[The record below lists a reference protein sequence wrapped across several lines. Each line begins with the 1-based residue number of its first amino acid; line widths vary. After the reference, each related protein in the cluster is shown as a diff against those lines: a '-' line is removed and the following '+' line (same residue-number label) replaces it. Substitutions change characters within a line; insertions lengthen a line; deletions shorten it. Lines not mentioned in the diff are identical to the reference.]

1 MDLLPQSYSVFF
13 PAVRRLIR
21 SVSISTVV
29 CLLVWIL
36 LAGAAAGAAPE
47 TPPVAPAAITS
58 PGVSDPPSP
67 PDAQSPPR
75 HLKARS
81 LKKRTRVINKHIQA
95 KAENITSEL
104 SQALPERLENEI
116 KKYFG
121 LRYRW
126 GGSGSNGID
135 CSALTRK
142 VYADVFGIDLPR
154 NSSAQSRSEMMDVV
168 ADDDLQTGDL
178 LFFGPRRKRV
188 NHVGIYLAGGYFLHA
203 ARSEGV
209 TISRLDNSYWK
220 SRWMLSRRIKDL
232 ADDRAASGQEL
243 NRMLEQFSLGLAYA
257 GETASQNIHFLD
269 SGVRLSDASEF
280 RLSASYKHNLNPSP
294 DNTDQRWPL
303 ALRPSR
309 PVEGESR
316 LRLSAVLAPL
326 PLEGFKLVPSITQ
339 IMDNRERTSINGET
353 QTLGLETWMALPS
366 SGVALFLGA
375 QARNREDLLRW
386 PLKMTPDWQTLDF
399 SLGVYYRFSNTLGFS
414 VLSTHASN
422 LRYWETEGTEG
433 QSWRLEDISFKV
445 NYRF

>member
-1 MDLLPQSYSVFF
+1 M
-13 PAVRRLIR
+13 
-21 SVSISTVV
+21 V
-29 CLLVWIL
+29 CLLMGIL
-36 LAGAAAGAAPE
+36 LAGAAGASPE
-47 TPPVAPAAITS
+47 TPPVAPAAITC
-58 PGVSDPPSP
+58 PGVSDHPSP
-67 PDAQSPPR
+67 PDAQSTPR

-95 KAENITSEL
+95 KAENIASEL

-116 KKYFG
+116 RKYFG

-154 NSSAQSRSEMMDVV
+154 NSNAQSRSEMMDAV

-209 TISRLDNSYWK
+209 TISRLDSSYWK

-232 ADDRAASGQEL
+232 PEDRAAAGGQEL
-243 NRMLEQFSLGLAYA
+243 NRMLEQFSLGLAFA
-257 GETASQNIHFLD
+257 GDTTSQNIHFLD

-294 DNTDQRWPL
+294 DSADQRWPL
-303 ALRPSR
+303 ALRPPSR
-309 PVEGESR
+309 TVESESR
-316 LRLSAVLAPL
+316 LRLSAVLSPL

-339 IMDNRERTSINGET
+339 VMDNRERAGINGET
-353 QTLGLETWMALPS
+353 QTLGLETWVALPS

-375 QARNREDLLRW
+375 QARNREDLLQW

-399 SLGVYYRFSNTLGFS
+399 SLGLYYRFSNTLGFS
-414 VLSTHASN
+414 VLSTHAST
-422 LRYWETEGTEG
+422 LRYGEAEGTEG
-433 QSWRLEDISFKV
+433 QTWRLEDISFKV
-445 NYRF
+445 NYKF